1 MSSLLLHGTLHFWH
15 FCSPNMCEFSHQT
28 ILHDAKWGTYS
39 LTQFW
44 CFLPGDSIRS
54 HRLRTQSHK
63 SASSSPPW
71 SGGASLEYPPL
82 PSNLAT
88 NSGFHD
94 PFLRSDWFARAAH
107 RTLGN
112 TYFFFFFTSLLKDVI
127 KRIPMG
133 RHNVK
138 VWEGTKC
145 KSFSPNGY
153 ELVHSPGT
161 WMCTPLSPEAPFTPT
176 AVPL

>member
-1 MSSLLLHGTLHFWH
+1 MIPSSGQIDLL
-15 FCSPNMCEFSHQT
+15 EQ
-28 ILHDAKWGTYS
+28 
-39 LTQFW
+39 LTELW
-44 CFLPGDSIRS
+44 ETP
-54 HRLRTQSHK
+54 T
-63 SASSSPPW
+63 
-71 SGGASLEYPPL
+71 
-82 PSNLAT
+82 
-88 NSGFHD
+88 
-94 PFLRSDWFARAAH
+94 
-107 RTLGN
+107 
-112 TYFFFFFTSLLKDVI
+112 FFFFFTSLLKDVI

>member
-1 MSSLLLHGTLHFWH
+1 
-15 FCSPNMCEFSHQT
+15 
-28 ILHDAKWGTYS
+28 
-39 LTQFW
+39 
-44 CFLPGDSIRS
+44 
-54 HRLRTQSHK
+54 
-63 SASSSPPW
+63 
-71 SGGASLEYPPL
+71 
-82 PSNLAT
+82 
-88 NSGFHD
+88 
-94 PFLRSDWFARAAH
+94 
-107 RTLGN
+107 
-112 TYFFFFFTSLLKDVI
+112 
-127 KRIPMG
+127 MG